1 MFAFKKKYYLIIQ
14 SIKDIDLKNI
24 KLVDKFTVIYRN
36 NTRIDNLIDLGRFRQ
51 ECRRRRIDFFVANN
65 PLLLIKLK
73 ADGLYISSHNKNL
86 NLAKFKNHNFEIIG
100 SAHNINEINIKNKQG
115 CSHIIFSR
123 LFKTTYSFK
132 KNFLGVVRFNLLK
145 SIRNNSFIPLGGIR
159 LNNLNKL
166 KMVNSIAF
174 AVLSEVKKKPAII
187 SRLF

>member
-86 NLAKFKNHNFEIIG
+86 NLVKFKNHKFEIIG
-100 SAHNINEINIKNKQG
+100 SAHNIN
-115 CSHIIFSR
+115 
-123 LFKTTYSFK
+123 
-132 KNFLGVVRFNLLK
+132 
-145 SIRNNSFIPLGGIR
+145 
-159 LNNLNKL
+159 
-166 KMVNSIAF
+166 
-174 AVLSEVKKKPAII
+174 
-187 SRLF
+187 